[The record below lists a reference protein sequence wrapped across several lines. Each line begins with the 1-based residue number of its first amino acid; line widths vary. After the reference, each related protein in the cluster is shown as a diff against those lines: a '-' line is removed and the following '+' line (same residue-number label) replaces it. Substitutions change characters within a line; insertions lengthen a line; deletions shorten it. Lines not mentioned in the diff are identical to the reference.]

1 MQAADDRRLCDPSYG
16 SDGCVLR
23 ELLPDVLQFLS
34 QDLEQE
40 QLTDACSEKRRA
52 LLQQLSLFRI
62 AQCGGPSQAVKTR
75 RSQPPPP
82 VPPHQQQQQSSATGF
97 GGFLTDAM
105 FNRRS
110 QLIGTSRGGKDLKN
124 RKSLPPQAFSNFGF
138 TFDKHEAEAPLN
150 ESGKVGHSFYL
161 INIFPLGR
169 NICVILYSFIL
180 LKYYH
185 IDNIFSDYETPISMD
200 LNGQIL
206 LPGRRS
212 AGGAA
217 APGVS
222 SVASAPSIC
231 GALHHRHEDT
241 CRWQS
246 YPLCQ
251 LMPAG
256 SRLLLYKSSRA
267 TGSPSL
273 TLLLAGYTAIYVER
287 ESSANHVIKL
297 THPSLPTHA
306 LSADSEDEARAW
318 VAKINLLQQLQNLQ
332 EMFFPGF
339 SQEPDSGFSG
349 PVSSSST
356 DSCDH
361 QQQRKPKLTKSTTF
375 SGLGQHHAD
384 DGAMLSAEASAAAS
398 AAAHS
403 RQHSG
408 GFMRRLRSSFGAG
421 SSNRRNQREAAAAAA
436 AAEADAALGTD
447 DCLVESDA
455 EVRLGGQGRWLR
467 CRARLRRGGRLCL
480 PGVAAEPILLD
491 DRTSL
496 QPLNGGDSG
505 VSSGPT
511 EVVVAGQVVRRRQK
525 RSGVDGQA
533 CGIRVVRQTPPGS
546 AAGAA
551 STIVAELKGLDKLAL
566 GEWIKHMALATG
578 MAPQYEPMQTELLDL
593 HSARALVDS
602 RRRASMPE
610 RQLNCL
616 TDLVSAAAASG
627 RAPRPLPPL
636 PDNSITSGYDV
647 GGNTAESGCAVQP
660 AAPYCLYDMDCHEQ
674 MSSNCG

>member
-1 MQAADDRRLCDPSYG
+1 NKLNSSVEGKGQYLDSMQAADDRRLCDPSYG

-150 ESGKVGHSFYL
+150 E
-161 INIFPLGR
+161 
-169 NICVILYSFIL
+169 
-180 LKYYH
+180 
-185 IDNIFSDYETPISMD
+185 SDYETPISMD

>member
-23 ELLPDVLQFLS
+23 ELLPDLLQFLS

-110 QLIGTSRGGKDLKN
+110 QLIGNSRGGK
-124 RKSLPPQAFSNFGF
+124 
-138 TFDKHEAEAPLN
+138 
-150 ESGKVGHSFYL
+150 
-161 INIFPLGR
+161 
-169 NICVILYSFIL
+169 
-180 LKYYH
+180 
-185 IDNIFSDYETPISMD
+185 DYETPISMD

-318 VAKINLLQQLQNLQ
+318 VAKINLLQQQQQLQNLR

-455 EVRLGGQGRWLR
+455 EARLGGQGRWLR

-480 PGVAAEPILLD
+480 P
-491 DRTSL
+491 
-496 QPLNGGDSG
+496 
-505 VSSGPT
+505 
-511 EVVVAGQVVRRRQK
+511 
-525 RSGVDGQA
+525 
-533 CGIRVVRQTPPGS
+533 
-546 AAGAA
+546 
-551 STIVAELKGLDKLAL
+551 
-566 GEWIKHMALATG
+566 
-578 MAPQYEPMQTELLDL
+578 
-593 HSARALVDS
+593 
-602 RRRASMPE
+602 
-610 RQLNCL
+610 
-616 TDLVSAAAASG
+616 
-627 RAPRPLPPL
+627 
-636 PDNSITSGYDV
+636 
-647 GGNTAESGCAVQP
+647 
-660 AAPYCLYDMDCHEQ
+660 
-674 MSSNCG
+674 